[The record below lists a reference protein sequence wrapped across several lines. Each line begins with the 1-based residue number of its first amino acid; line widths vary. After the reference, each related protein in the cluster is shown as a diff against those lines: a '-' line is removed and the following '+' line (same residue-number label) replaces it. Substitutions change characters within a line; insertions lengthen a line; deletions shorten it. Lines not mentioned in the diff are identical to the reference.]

1 MKLNSVDVV
10 MCTWNS
16 NKPYFAR
23 CLKSIKREIPV
34 HHLVVVDRY
43 SQDGTIDAVS
53 RHFGSALVAVKS
65 EENLAKARMIGISR
79 VDTEYF
85 VFVDS
90 DVELPQGWFK
100 RLVSYVD
107 DDVGACHDHGF
118 AVHLLIMFLLT
129 KWMGLDKKAIT
140 DVTLNNMS
148 RYRGCTHSTIVRT
161 DLVKD
166 WKPSSSLSAYEDW
179 MILKHVVTKGYR
191 WRIVN
196 QYNVKHHTPRN
207 LRECFQ
213 KVKWTFA
220 GARITGFEHIS
231 VARLPA
237 HFLFLGIQALRASI
251 RYKEPRILPIIFI
264 LRLSQIEGYLG
275 WNKFIVLERK

>member
-1 MKLNSVDVV
+1 MKLDSVDVV

-23 CLKSIKREIPV
+23 CLESIKREIPV
-34 HHLVVVDRY
+34 HHFLVVDRY
-43 SQDGTIDAVS
+43 SHDGTIEAV
-53 RHFGSALVAVKS
+53 REHFGPVAVAVKS
-65 EENLAKARMIGISR
+65 QQNLAKARMIGIAH

-90 DVELPQGWFK
+90 DVELSRGWF
-100 RLVSYVD
+100 RRIASYVD
-107 DDVGACHDHGF
+107 DEVGACHDHGY
-118 AVHLLIMFLLT
+118 VLHLPIMFMWT
-129 KWMGLDKKAIT
+129 EWMGLDKRPII
-140 DVTLNNMS
+140 DVTLDNMS
-148 RYRGCTHSTIVRT
+148 RYRGCTHSTILKT
-161 DLVKD
+161 SLVKD

-179 MILKHVVTKGYR
+179 MLLKHVVNKGYR

-196 QYNVKHHTPRN
+196 EYTVKHHTPKS
-207 LRECFQ
+207 LRECFR

-231 VARLPA
+231 VKRLPA

-251 RYKEPRILPIIFI
+251 KYKEPRILPIILIF
-264 LRLSQIEGYLG
+264 RLSQIEGYLG
-275 WNKFIVLERK
+275 WNKFVVLQRE